1 MASSFNGTT
10 FKWSANAEPAVAPD
24 KEIALDSLTFA
35 GGDVA
40 AVDFTAANSSRR
52 LQKAGFRNPY
62 QITVSGKA
70 PTTSSALQPSAGD
83 FIDWTISN
91 TTMDQAG
98 FKWYVESIE
107 ISGSVDE
114 ANAITMTIIE
124 GNGAT

>member
-1 MASSFNGTT
+1 MLLRSTSPQQIHRDVYRKQG
-10 FKWSANAEPAVAPD
+10 S
-24 KEIALDSLTFA
+24 EI
-35 GGDVA
+35 
-40 AVDFTAANSSRR
+40 RIR
-52 LQKAGFRNPY
+52 LRCLARHQQRLRGCN
-62 QITVSGKA
+62 
-70 PTTSSALQPSAGD
+70 LAGD

-98 FKWYVESIE
+98 FNWYVESIE

>member
-1 MASSFNGTT
+1 MATSFNGTT
-10 FKWSANAEPAVAPD
+10 FKWSANADPAVTPD

-52 LQKAGFRNPY
+52 LQKTGFRNPY

-70 PTTSSALQPSAGD
+70 PTTSSGLQPSAGD

-98 FKWYVESIE
+98 FNWYVESIE